1 MKHTR
6 RVFVNR
12 FLSYATAGAIAPT
25 AIAKS
30 FSANKI
36 KALAFDA
43 FPIFDPRSIFILA
56 EELFPGKAQEL
67 NNVWRTKQFDYQWLR
82 ALSDTYQD
90 FWTVTQEALIFA
102 AKTVKVDLT
111 DEKHTKL
118 MNAYMNLKIWPDVLP
133 ALKGFKDAGIK
144 LVFLSNM
151 TEKMLRQNIKGND
164 LDDMFDDV
172 FSTDINH
179 SYKPSPK
186 AYQIAIDNL
195 KLKKS
200 EIGFVAFA
208 GWDASGAKSF
218 GYPTYW
224 INRQNQPPE
233 ELGVSADWTGNNL
246 SDLVNYIN
254 K

>member
-1 MKHTR
+1 M
-6 RVFVNR
+6 
-12 FLSYATAGAIAPT
+12 TAIGAIAPDSIT
-25 AIAKS
+25 QI
-30 FSANKI
+30 FPGNKI

-43 FPIFDPRSIFILA
+43 FPIFDPRPILALA
-56 EELFPGKAQEL
+56 EELFPGKGQEL
-67 NNVWRTKQFDYQWLR
+67 SNLWRIRQFEYQWLR
-82 ALSDTYQD
+82 TLSDKYQD
-90 FWTVTQEALIFA
+90 FWTVTQDALIFA
-102 AKTVKVDLT
+102 AKSVKVNLT
-111 DEKHTKL
+111 EEKRMKL
-118 MNAYMNLKIWPDVLP
+118 MDAYLNLKTWPDVLP
-133 ALKGFKDAGIK
+133 ALQSLKDTGIK

-151 TEKMLRQNIKGND
+151 TEKMLRQNIKVNG
-164 LDDMFDDV
+164 LADMFYDV

-186 AYQIAIDNL
+186 AYQIAIDRL

-224 INRQNQPPE
+224 INRQDQPNE
-233 ELGVSADWTGNNL
+233 ELGVSPDWTGNSLN
-246 SDLVNYIN
+246 DLVNYLA